1 MEPGLLG
8 KNVRQALIVQAQ
20 TQDSGKGPDLSVMT
34 TIQLSTQIPIL
45 LHVLKDTLE
54 LLVLLVKMDI
64 GWMVQNAKVC
74 S

>member
-45 LHVLKDTLE
+45 LHVLRDTLE

>member
-1 MEPGLLG
+1 MESGLLG

-45 LHVLKDTLE
+45 LHVLRDTLE